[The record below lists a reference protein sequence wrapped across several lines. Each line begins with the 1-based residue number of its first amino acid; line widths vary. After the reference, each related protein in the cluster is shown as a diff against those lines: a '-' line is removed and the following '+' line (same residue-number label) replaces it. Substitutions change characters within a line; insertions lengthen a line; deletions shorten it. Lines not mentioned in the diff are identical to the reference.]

1 MEFLDHDDEEAHD
14 VEVVEDDEGMHYVV
28 DDEEVLYVVVVPY
41 EGEQYVEERHVVA
54 QHEGV

>member
-1 MEFLDHDDEEAHD
+1 MDHDDEEAHD